1 MSSEVQTK
9 NPFRANGLIKGR
21 YEPDLNPTKGRLI
34 LEDGTQVKAA
44 TIRDLRTKINKKPE
58 AIERIINNYKY
69 WRVYPKT
76 TAQGKLRFVDLT
88 AYIESY
94 DELDETINTLKISGI
109 IVPLPPVPK
118 SKEDVNNQIAIQ
130 IRPQSFIDKKRL
142 QKPFN
147 LIINGDVPTVKLNQ
161 FWSIIVRLENG
172 FLYYVEGEC
181 LQEEYKPEELQ
192 PIDETNGEK
201 SQQSSLKEQ
210 KEPENIQI
218 SSDDNSQAQT
228 KTNSNL
234 DREGIIMIEGRIPEL
249 SIKFETRPDLPETGK
264 KVTLQVTGENRIAV
278 RASINRK
285 TLKKQVEKMD
295 SFEQWVGVLS
305 GKMQSIADDGVIEL
319 EGAGMNIFERKNKVS
334 SK

>member
-1 MSSEVQTK
+1 MTSEVQTK
-9 NPFRANGLIKGR
+9 NPFRAIGLIKGQ
-21 YEPDLNPTKGRLI
+21 YQPNVNPTKGRLI
-34 LEDGTQVKAA
+34 LEDGTKIKAV
-44 TIRDLRTKINKKPE
+44 TIRYLRTKIYKKPDL
-58 AIERIINNYKY
+58 IDRIINDYKY

-76 TAQGKLRFVDLT
+76 TTKGKLRLINLI
-88 AYIESY
+88 AYNDTY
-94 DELDETINTLKISGI
+94 DKLDQKVNTFNISGI

-118 SKEDVNNQIAIQ
+118 SKENVNNQIAIQ
-130 IRPQSFIDKKRL
+130 IRPQALPWRNRF

-147 LIINGDVPTVKLNQ
+147 LIINGDVPKVLLNQ
-161 FWSIIVRLENG
+161 FWSVKVRLENG

-181 LQEEYKPEELQ
+181 LQDEYKPEELQ
-192 PIDETNGEK
+192 PIEETNGKK

-210 KEPENIQI
+210 KESENIQI
-218 SSDDNSQAQT
+218 SSDNNSQAQT

-249 SIKFETRPDLPETGK
+249 SIKFETRPDLRSTGK
-264 KVTLQVTGENRIAV
+264 KVTLQVTGENGIAV

-305 GKMQSIADDGVIEL
+305 GKMQGIADDGVIEL
-319 EGAGMNIFERKNKVS
+319 EGAGMNVFERKSKVS